1 MKKLNS
7 ITILRVLC
15 IIGVVF
21 LHAKMLNSYTMY
33 GVTYT
38 FPEVKWCSFIVLWI
52 SDVLTHSCVPLFFF
66 ISGYLF
72 FLGAK
77 KDFLISSLPYKLRK
91 RVKTLLIPYLIWN
104 LFYFIYAFLKD
115 GADVNLNAL
124 ASAFFVR
131 QGLPQGTFYPSYT
144 PFWFL
149 RELIII
155 LAFSPLLY
163 YVFGKLNRH
172 VGYTL
177 ILILLF
183 CDLSGFWPLADPCYP
198 GLSIHGWLFFCLGT
212 CFGINNSHLFD
223 KCSISQII
231 LMGGGYIT
239 ISFIDVYTIL
249 IKAGNYL
256 LHELTIIMGV
266 FAFIFI
272 ANFIA
277 AQNTKVTLSFV
288 RLSLSVFLIFAMHG
302 LLQLLM
308 FHVTVMIHKPMSQY
322 DLLIIYFVN
331 TFMLVEVVYIFEK
344 ILRRFFPRL
353 HSLLT
358 GGR

>member
-7 ITILRVLC
+7 ITILRVVC

-33 GVTYT
+33 DVTYT
-38 FPEVKWCSFIVLWI
+38 FPEVKWCSFIVFWI

-77 KDFLISSLPYKLRK
+77 KDFLRSLPYKLKK

-104 LFYFIYAFLKD
+104 LFYFIYAFFKCD
-115 GADVNLNAL
+115 VDVNLNVL
-124 ASAFFVR
+124 ASAFFVK
-131 QGLPQGTFYPSYT
+131 QGLPQGCFYPAYI

-149 RELIII
+149 RELIIMI
-155 LAFSPLLY
+155 AFSPLVY
-163 YVFGKLNRH
+163 YVFGKLNRY

-198 GLSIHGWLFFCLGT
+198 GLSIHGWLFFCLGA
-212 CFGINNSHLFD
+212 CFGINNSHIFD
-223 KCSISQII
+223 KCAISQII
-231 LMGGGYIT
+231 LIGVGYIT
-239 ISFIDVYTIL
+239 VSFIDAYTIL
-249 IKAGNYL
+249 IQEENYL

-277 AQNTKVTLSFV
+277 AQNTKVTSFFV
-288 RLSLSVFLIFAMHG
+288 QLSLSVFLIFAMHG

-308 FHVTVMIHKPMSQY
+308 FHVATMIHRPVS
-322 DLLIIYFVN
+322 
-331 TFMLVEVVYIFEK
+331 
-344 ILRRFFPRL
+344 
-353 HSLLT
+353 
-358 GGR
+358 